1 MTPYSNKNQ
10 LFSDLAHTAS
20 QSQIYPML
28 FNVDKDQL
36 TFKSTSLSMGNKEKI
51 LDGEMAIDRIV
62 KVRVKWFKAD
72 IEFIIQERFRR
83 EKFMK
88 YQDVTITEWNHA
100 TNIKSEL
107 FKLNAGIFV
116 YGYYDDKNGEI
127 LDWIAFNTVG
137 LLHRLVIK
145 CPSVVRGLNKRS
157 NQSFLTF
164 RFDHL
169 EKAGL
174 ILGRQVEDKDLLT
187 KMIALKKELKIIKP
201 DWKRL
206 LKPYKVKTVK
216 DITRE
221 QKEKFIQ
228 YLEQK
233 MVIAKADI

>member
-20 QSQIYPML
+20 QSQIYPIL
-28 FNVDKDQL
+28 FNVNKDQL
-36 TFKSTSLSMGNKEKI
+36 TFKSTSLSMGDKEKI

-62 KVRVKWFKAD
+62 KVRVKWFKDD

-116 YGYYDDKNGEI
+116 YGYYDNKNDEI

-137 LLHRLVIK
+137 LLHRLVIR
-145 CPSVVRGLNKRS
+145 CPSVIRGFNKRS
-157 NQSFLTF
+157 SQSFLTF
-164 RFDHL
+164 KFDHL

-174 ILGRQVEDKDLLT
+174 ILSRQVKDKDLLT
-187 KMIALKKELKIIKP
+187 KMVELKKELKISKP
-201 DWKRL
+201 DWTIL
-206 LKPYKVKTVK
+206 LKPYKVKTAK
-216 DITRE
+216 DMIRK
-221 QKEKFIQ
+221 QKERFIQ
-228 YLEQK
+228 HLEEK
-233 MVIAKADI
+233 LKLNII